1 MDDRRGEEPRSRLGI
16 FIIANSIV
24 WGAAMVGISFTLKG
38 SGYMDRIMPILAG
51 AAAVSVVILPSI
63 LLRKKRGQEE

>member
-1 MDDRRGEEPRSRLGI
+1 MEDKKSKSSNSKLGV

-38 SGYMDRIMPILAG
+38 SGYMERVLPILAS
-51 AAAVSVVILPSI
+51 AAAFSVVILPSI
-63 LLRKKRGQEE
+63 LIRKKPKAEE